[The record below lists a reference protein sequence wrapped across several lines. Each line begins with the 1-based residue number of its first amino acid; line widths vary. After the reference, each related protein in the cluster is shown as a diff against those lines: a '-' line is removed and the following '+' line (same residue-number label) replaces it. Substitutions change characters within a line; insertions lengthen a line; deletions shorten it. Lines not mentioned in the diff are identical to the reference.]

1 MQNNWETTLFSIML
15 PLTLVIVYYI
25 IDYVVSVPPE
35 QYREIVKGIFVLVQ
49 VFRYSY
55 FLCTPSLLA
64 VETCVIFCRLDFG
77 DHSPLLL
84 CMIFAALHDP
94 FEQ

>member
-35 QYREIVKGIFVLVQ
+35 QYREIV
-49 VFRYSY
+49 YN
-55 FLCTPSLLA
+55 
-64 VETCVIFCRLDFG
+64 
-77 DHSPLLL
+77 
-84 CMIFAALHDP
+84 
-94 FEQ
+94 